1 MKDGGSGFLNMSLD
15 TLVKHGIKGM
25 EKNKKRVV
33 SGFSKFLRFA
43 GKFFPDLL
51 SSSMTRNEK

>member
-1 MKDGGSGFLNMSLD
+1 MSLD

-33 SGFSKFLRFA
+33 PGFSKFLRFA